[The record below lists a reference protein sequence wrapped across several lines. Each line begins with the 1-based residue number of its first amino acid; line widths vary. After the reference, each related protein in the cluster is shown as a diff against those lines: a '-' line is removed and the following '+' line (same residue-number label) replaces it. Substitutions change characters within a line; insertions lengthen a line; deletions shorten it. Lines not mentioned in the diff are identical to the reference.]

1 MSSEPPVYQT
11 LRPMF
16 DHLRGPRVVLRPYQL
31 DDALALFEA
40 ISESRDHLRPWESFA
55 DAFQTLDETRD
66 WILQQTAHWL
76 LREWFYIGI
85 WQQEPSRYLGGL
97 WLGPRG
103 GAAGWRIPAF
113 ELAYWLRVTA
123 VGQGY
128 VTESIHVLLA
138 YAFDDLGAQ
147 RVELGI
153 DAKNARSIAVAER
166 LGFVLEGRLRNIARE
181 DDGTLVDDL
190 MFAVTPTDPRQ

>member
-66 WILQQTAHWL
+66 WILHQTAHWL

-85 WQQEPSRYLGGL
+85 WQSRSRVAIWEASGL
-97 WLGPRG
+97 APVVARL
-103 GAAGWRIPAF
+103 AGVSRPLSSRI
-113 ELAYWLRVTA
+113 
-123 VGQGY
+123 GY
-128 VTESIHVLLA
+128 AS
-138 YAFDDLGAQ
+138 
-147 RVELGI
+147 R
-153 DAKNARSIAVAER
+153 R
-166 LGFVLEGRLRNIARE
+166 
-181 DDGTLVDDL
+181 
-190 MFAVTPTDPRQ
+190 